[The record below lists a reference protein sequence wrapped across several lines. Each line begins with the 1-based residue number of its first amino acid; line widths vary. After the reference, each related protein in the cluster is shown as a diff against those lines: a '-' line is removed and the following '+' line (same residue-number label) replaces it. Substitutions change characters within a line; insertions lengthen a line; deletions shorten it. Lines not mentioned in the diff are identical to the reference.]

1 MNKAQKENKSL
12 IKSPWLWTLLALVLI
27 VAFAAFLRLPA
38 SAESEASVAAEPAQT
53 TEVAEA
59 EVTAPQPEEVDST
72 TENTEQTTS
81 EENTTVADTP
91 SSDNC
96 IACHTDQEKLELLAE
111 EPEEVH
117 SEEAAGEG

>member
-1 MNKAQKENKSL
+1 VNKAENENKNF

-27 VAFAAFLRLPA
+27 IAFAAFVKLPA
-38 SAESEASVAAEPAQT
+38 SAESETVVAAEPAQT

-59 EVTAPQPEEVDST
+59 EYAAPQPEAVDASA
-72 TENTEQTTS
+72 ENAEQTTS

-96 IACHTDQEKLELLAE
+96 IACHTDEEALKLLAE

-117 SEEAAGEG
+117 SEEAEGEG